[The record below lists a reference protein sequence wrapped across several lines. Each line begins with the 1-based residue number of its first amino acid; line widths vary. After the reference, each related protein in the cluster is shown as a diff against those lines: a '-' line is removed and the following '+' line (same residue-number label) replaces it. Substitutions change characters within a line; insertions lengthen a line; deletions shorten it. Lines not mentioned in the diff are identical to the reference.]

1 LQGLLFAQKDNE
13 DYRKQR
19 EAMVRTQIA
28 TLRWSGSQAV
38 WDSRV
43 LDSASELTIAVREVL
58 NGRSYLTPA
67 IAREMVEVLSRRD
80 KKFIDEEQ
88 RLTERQREVLQLLT
102 EGKSMKQVAHTLHI
116 TANTVAST
124 STESRKVLVQIW
136 YRTGDAPNTG
146 SRAATTRSTLR

>member
-88 RLTERQREVLQLLT
+88 RLTELPAR
-102 EGKSMKQVAHTLHI
+102 SSAVA
-116 TANTVAST
+116 
-124 STESRKVLVQIW
+124 
-136 YRTGDAPNTG
+136 D
-146 SRAATTRSTLR
+146 